1 MPPQPTNSAADLC
14 LASVSPRRQALL
26 NQIGVRYLVAAAD
39 IDEAVRRAEHADD
52 YVRRMARDKA
62 LAVYGRGSLLPVLAA
77 DTTVVLDGQ
86 ICGKPADEADGVALL
101 QRLAGRNHQVLT
113 AVALADS
120 SGVRERLSASE
131 VRFRPVSR
139 AECVAYWA
147 SGEPRD
153 KAGGYAIQ
161 GLGAVFIEHLS
172 GSYSG
177 VMGLPLFETAEL
189 LRTAGVPCWRHATQ
203 RALA

>member
-1 MPPQPTNSAADLC
+1 MPPQPPSSAADVC

-26 NQIGVRYLVAAAD
+26 TQIGVRFVVAAAD
-39 IDEAVRRAEHADD
+39 IDEAVQDAEHAED
-52 YVRRMARDKA
+52 YVLRMARDKA
-62 LAVYGRGSLLPVLAA
+62 LAVRARADRLPVLAA
-77 DTTVVLDGQ
+77 DTTVVLDGE
-86 ICGKPADEADGVALL
+86 ICGKPAGEADGVAML
-101 QRLAGRNHQVLT
+101 QRLAGRSHQVLT
-113 AVALADS
+113 AVALADA

-131 VRFRPVSR
+131 VRFRAISR
-139 AECVAYWA
+139 VECVAYWA

-189 LRTAGVPCWRHATQ
+189 LRTAGVPCWQSATQ
-203 RALA
+203 RARA